1 MRSTNEISSRI
12 RQFIIN
18 HFPRAQQ
25 RSIIDD
31 DSLLG
36 SGIVDSL
43 GVLDLVAFVEG
54 EFGIT
59 IDAEELLPEN
69 FQSIASLTLF
79 TKTKLDDAQGF
90 Q

>member
-1 MRSTNEISSRI
+1 ML
-12 RQFIIN
+12 
-18 HFPRAQQ
+18 
-25 RSIIDD
+25 DD

-69 FQSIASLTLF
+69 FQSISSLTCF
-79 TKTKLDDAQGF
+79 VKTKLDDV
-90 Q
+90 

>member
-1 MRSTNEISSRI
+1 MRSPKEINNRI

-18 HFPRAQQ
+18 HFPRARQ
-25 RSIIDD
+25 RWMIDD

-36 SGIVDSL
+36 NGIVDSL

-59 IDAEELLPEN
+59 IDAEELLPAN
-69 FQSIASLTLF
+69 FQSIASLTCF
-79 TKTKLDDAQGF
+79 VKTKLDGV
-90 Q
+90 